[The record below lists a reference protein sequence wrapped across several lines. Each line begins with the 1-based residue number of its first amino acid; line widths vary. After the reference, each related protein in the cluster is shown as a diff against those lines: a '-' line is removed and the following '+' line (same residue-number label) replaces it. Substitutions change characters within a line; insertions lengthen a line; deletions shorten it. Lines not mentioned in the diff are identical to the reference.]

1 MLSIRSI
8 PKLTDLRILKKK
20 SIYEFCKGK
29 RYAFPCLIIDGMVD
43 MKQLPDTEIAE
54 QVDKAKK
61 AENWTTDE
69 GNGTDYRDIRRFC
82 WC

>member
-1 MLSIRSI
+1 
-8 PKLTDLRILKKK
+8 
-20 SIYEFCKGK
+20 
-29 RYAFPCLIIDGMVD
+29 MVD

-69 GNGTDYRDIRRFC
+69 SNGTDYRDIRRFC

>member
-1 MLSIRSI
+1 
-8 PKLTDLRILKKK
+8 
-20 SIYEFCKGK
+20 
-29 RYAFPCLIIDGMVD
+29 MVD

-69 GNGTDYRDIRRFC
+69 GNGTDYRDIRRYSKILLVLTTGTFSGYNDIR
-82 WC
+82 